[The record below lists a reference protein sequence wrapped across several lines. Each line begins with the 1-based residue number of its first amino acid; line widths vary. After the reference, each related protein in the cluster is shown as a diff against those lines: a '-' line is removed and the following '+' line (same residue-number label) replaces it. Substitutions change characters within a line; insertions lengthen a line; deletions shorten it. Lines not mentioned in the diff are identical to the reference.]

1 MHIGEAIMQA
11 LKYETTVRDTYKQA
25 AQATQD
31 PLGQKLFGILAREEQ
46 DHIDYLEYKLREW
59 NEKNTVTPQALT
71 TNIPDRK
78 KLEQLLEDKKPSHNP
93 DKDVDLLRQA
103 IEVEKETSDFYA
115 RMVEELDSV
124 GQRFF
129 EQFLTIENGH
139 LMIVQ
144 AELDSLLGDGYWF
157 DFAEFNLEKA

>member
-1 MHIGEAIMQA
+1 

-31 PLGQKLFGILAREEQ
+31 PLGHKLFDILAQEEQ
-46 DHIDYLEYKLREW
+46 EHLDYLQYKLQEW
-59 NEKNTVTPQALT
+59 KEKNTLTPGTLQ
-71 TNIPDRK
+71 TNIPAK
-78 KLEQLLEDKKPSHNP
+78 EKLQNLLEDKQPSHNP
-93 DKDVDLLRQA
+93 DKDVGWLRQA
-103 IEVEKETSDFYA
+103 IQVEKETSDFYK

-129 EQFLTIENGH
+129 EQFVTIEEGH

-144 AELDSLLGDGYWF
+144 AELDSLLGNGYWF
-157 DFAEFNLEKA
+157 DFAEFNLEQA